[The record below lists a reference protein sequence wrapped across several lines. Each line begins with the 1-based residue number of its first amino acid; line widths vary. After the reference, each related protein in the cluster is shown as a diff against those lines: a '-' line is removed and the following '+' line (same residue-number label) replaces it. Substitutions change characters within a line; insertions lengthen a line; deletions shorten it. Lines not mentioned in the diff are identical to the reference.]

1 MELICHDEG
10 IFQMVKEIVVS
21 FAKNIICFSENG
33 VYGFMRAD
41 MCNKFFW
48 DVYWN
53 SHGLDSLLNVPV
65 SMIKISRF
73 VATFLSANCLFNI

>member
-48 DVYWN
+48 DVY
-53 SHGLDSLLNVPV
+53 
-65 SMIKISRF
+65 
-73 VATFLSANCLFNI
+73 